1 MQGFGVSVSLFL
13 NAPFH
18 AINQGCTR
26 EYGNSQHC
34 FLKTSLI
41 LDFFQKK
48 YDQSQPVGSENT
60 SAKKID
66 RRHCRIIEGSRP
78 DLLSTLN
85 ATFHIFDWKMHNA
98 PFREASG
105 IKKWEAKPSYGA
117 ENFALKYVRVV
128 ESLPSF
134 DKDKSC
140 FIKTILFLNRK
151 FIYHWRNLHFWPT
164 KFAFFWNFL
173 KSTDW
178 ENNENTTKS

>member
-105 IKKWEAKPSYGA
+105 IKKWVAKPTYEV
-117 ENFALKYVRVV
+117 ENFALKLEMPNFWHPLWQRQKLFYQN
-128 ESLPSF
+128 
-134 DKDKSC
+134 D
-140 FIKTILFLNRK
+140 IILISK
-151 FIYHWRNLHFWPT
+151 FIYHWRNFHLWPKQVRNLHFL
-164 KFAFFWNFL
+164 KFSN
-173 KSTDW
+173 K
-178 ENNENTTKS
+178 NCKKC